1 MSVLIDCRFA
11 HTKTGL
17 GRFSRELVRALLRRN
32 DSLEYRLLL
41 APGQHDWLQG
51 HSPVV
56 IETDIP
62 HYSIAEQTALPF
74 LLSRSGA
81 AMLFSLHFNVPWLC
95 PLPYVATVHDLIL
108 HHYPNDASVLKRS
121 AYKLLM
127 HRTVRRARHVLT
139 ISKFVQSELARAYG
153 SSLLSKTSVIHEGVD
168 AVFSPMSASIVQ
180 ETLQRHAIVRPFFLY
195 VGNAKQHKN
204 VQLLIDAFERSGVA
218 DADLVLVTGG
228 AEAERLHRSDRI
240 RLLQG
245 IGDVDL
251 AALYTA
257 ARATVTASLYEGFC
271 LPVLEA
277 LHCGCPVI
285 ASNRTAIPEVAG
297 EHALLLEPTEEAFA
311 EAFRNPPARVH
322 VPAERATWERTA
334 QETALVLSQT
344 YRGLTG
350 RS

>member
-17 GRFSRELVRALLRRN
+17 GRFSRELVKALLRRN

-41 APGQHDWLQG
+41 APGTHDWLKG

-56 IETDIP
+56 METDIP
-62 HYSIAEQTALPF
+62 HYSIAEQTSLPSI
-74 LLSRSGA
+74 LSRSGA
-81 AMLFSLHFNVPWLC
+81 HLFFSLHFNVPWFC

-108 HHYPNDASVLKRS
+108 HRYPNDASFVKKS

-127 HRTVRRARHVLT
+127 HRTVRHARHILT
-139 ISKFVQSELARAYG
+139 ISRFVQGELARAYG
-153 SSLLSKTSVIHEGVD
+153 SSLLSKTTVVHEGVD
-168 AVFSPMSASIVQ
+168 AAFSPMPASIVQ
-180 ETLQRHAIVRPFFLY
+180 ETLSRCGIARPFFLY

-228 AEAERLHRSDRI
+228 SELARLHRSDRV
-240 RLLQG
+240 RVVQD

>member
-17 GRFSRELVRALLRRN
+17 GRFSRELVKALLRRK
-32 DSLEYRLLL
+32 DTLEYRLLL
-41 APGQHDWLQG
+41 APGPREWLDG
-51 HSPVV
+51 CSVDVV
-56 IETDIP
+56 ETDIP
-62 HYSIAEQTALPF
+62 HYSVAEQVGLP
-74 LLSRSGA
+74 SVIARSGA
-81 AMLFSLHFNVPWLC
+81 TMLFSLHFNVPWRC

-108 HHYPNDASVLKRS
+108 HRYPNDASVLKRS

-127 HRTVRRARHVLT
+127 HRTVRNARHLLT
-139 ISKFVQSELARAYG
+139 ISNFVRGELAHAYG
-153 SSLLSKTSVIHEGVD
+153 SATLNKTTVVHEGVD
-168 AVFSPMSASIVQ
+168 GMFVPMSASIVE
-180 ETLQRHAIVRPFFLY
+180 ETRRRHGIARPFFLY

-204 VQLLIDAFERSGVA
+204 VQLLIDAFERSGVD

-240 RLLQG
+240 RLLQE
-245 IGDVDL
+245 IGDIDL

-277 LHCGCPVI
+277 QHCGCPVI

-297 EHALLLEPTEEAFA
+297 AGALLVEPTEEAFA
-311 EAFRNPPARVH
+311 EAFRNPPQKTASPV
-322 VPAERATWERTA
+322 ERATWERTA

-344 YRGLTG
+344 YRSVTG

>member
-17 GRFSRELVRALLRRN
+17 GRFSRELVRALLSRN

-62 HYSIAEQTALPF
+62 HYSMAEQTVLPS

-81 AMLFSLHFNVPWLC
+81 TLFFSLHFNVPWFC

-108 HHYPNDASVLKRS
+108 HHYPNDASFFKRS
-121 AYKLLM
+121 AYKLLL

-139 ISKFVQSELARAYG
+139 ISRFVQSELARAYG
-153 SSLLSKTSVIHEGVD
+153 SAVLSKTTVIHEGVD
-168 AVFSPMSASIVQ
+168 QAFSPMPQSIVL
-180 ETLQRHAIVRPFFLY
+180 ETLHRCGIVRPFFLY

-204 VQLLIDAFERSGVA
+204 VQLLIDAFERSGVN
-218 DADLVLVTGG
+218 DADLVLITGG
-228 AEAERLHRSDRI
+228 SEAGRLHRSDRV
-240 RLLQG
+240 RLLQD

-277 LHCGCPVI
+277 QHCGCPVI
-285 ASNRTAIPEVAG
+285 ASSRTAIPEVAQEG
-297 EHALLLEPTEEAFA
+297 ALLVEPTEEAFA
-311 EAFRNPPARVH
+311 EAFRNPPAKTETPVQ
-322 VPAERATWERTA
+322 RATWERTA
-334 QETALVLSQT
+334 QEAALVLSQT
-344 YRGLTG
+344 YRSLTG